1 MKDDDPVL
9 RLLIAFFNLPPDT
22 LPEEISQENIGS
34 WDSLTMVQL
43 IADLQGTFGVEFD
56 LDEIQALRSYDEI
69 SRALASKG
77 VGLENSSLLRGHDYE
92 QAGA

>member
-9 RLLIAFFNLPPDT
+9 RLLIAFFNLPADT
-22 LPEEISQENIGS
+22 LPQEISQENIGS
-34 WDSLTMVQL
+34 WDSLAMVQL

-69 SRALASKG
+69 SRALARKG